1 MQITSV
7 HIRNFKAIREMEIH
21 GIENALI
28 LVGKNNTG
36 KTSVLDAIRAV
47 AGSYQ
52 IQESDFNER
61 KQNIEI
67 SITLNF
73 TEDDLH
79 MFHRAGI
86 VSQYK
91 RYDAWYREFCAKLPS
106 CEDRDPVLYLCG

>member
-1 MQITSV
+1 MYKRQ
-7 HIRNFKAIREMEIH
+7 
-21 GIENALI
+21 
-28 LVGKNNTG
+28 
-36 KTSVLDAIRAV
+36 VLDAIRVV

-52 IQESDFNER
+52 IRESDFNER

-73 TEDDLH
+73 TEEDLH

-91 RYDAWYREFCAKLPS
+91 RYDAWRRDFCTKLPS
-106 CEDRDPVLYLCG
+106 YEEMCIRDSINLVIAAERTYVIII